1 MKARWM
7 AGAVLVGAA
16 LLAGAGE
23 AHAQACGIP
32 DEVPEKV
39 YEEVFLET
47 LGEGFPMP
55 EAACERLTKT
65 VVSTC
70 HKAVSAIAKCW
81 QGVGKGLGKGAKT
94 TCSEQGVGEEACSNF
109 TAAEVAGMAAAVESS
124 AADGHAACDLGAELF
139 QSYCLNGIP

>member
-23 AHAQACGIP
+23 AHAQACGVP
-32 DEVPEKV
+32 DDVPEKV

-70 HKAVSAIAKCW
+70 HKAVSAIARCW
-81 QGVGKGLGKGAKT
+81 QGVGKGLAKGAKT
-94 TCSEQGVGEEACSNF
+94 TCPEQGIAEQACFEF
-109 TAAEVAGMAAAVESS
+109 TADELAGMEGAVESS
-124 AADGHAACDLGAELF
+124 EADGHALCDAGAPLF
-139 QSYCLNGIP
+139 SNYCLNGIP